1 MAYRKFWL
9 INANNERY
17 DLTEQQGNAFLD
29 SPDNLGFSRSL
40 NVLRLGNSEIVNSI
54 ETDLNSV
61 TGDLIF
67 YKQTNETKYQNYFDF
82 AQFIR
87 FQPLFLYYLPPNT
100 VYPYYA
106 EVYVLSLGKSEVN
119 YSTGVLSCPVTYKRT
134 TNWLTANEVVV
145 TSDNS
150 ILSGGKE
157 YPLDRP
163 YYYMGNSLSNVAL
176 TNSGSDE
183 VGMIIEIDGTC
194 VNPQFTIYQNGT
206 QYGVCKLTGTF
217 DYVRINSIET
227 EEEIYLEY
235 NGSTLSNPTS
245 YQDLSVGDG
254 ESAVTFVK
262 LKVGAS
268 NMVWA
273 FANTFTGSVTIRYR
287 NSYITV

>member
-17 DLTEQQGNAFLD
+17 DLTEEQGNAFLD

-40 NVLRLGNSEIVNSI
+40 SVLRLGNSEIVNSI

-61 TGDLIF
+61 TGELIF
-67 YKQTNETKYQNYFDF
+67 YKNTNETKYQNYFDF

-100 VYPYYA
+100 ISPYYA

-119 YSTGVLSCPVTYKRT
+119 YSSGVMHCPITYKRT
-134 TNWLTANEVVV
+134 TNWLTADEVVYQG
-145 TSDNS
+145 DNS
-150 ILSGGKE
+150 ALPDGKFYDLE
-157 YPLDRP
+157 RP
-163 YYYMGNSLSNVAL
+163 YYYTGTNLSNIVL
-176 TNSGSDE
+176 TNNGSDE
-183 VGMIIEIDGTC
+183 IGMIIEIDGEC
-194 VNPQFTIYQNGT
+194 VNPQFTISQNGE

-235 NGSTLSNPTS
+235 NGSALSNPTS

-254 ESAVTFVK
+254 TSKVTFVM
-262 LKVGAS
+262 LKVGVS
-268 NMVWA
+268 DMVWA
-273 FANTFTGSVTIRYR
+273 FGNAFAGTVTIRYR